1 MTQQQILFLK
11 HDAAFLLPGLSASS
25 TGKWGV
31 MNAQE
36 MVEHLTDFFDISYEK
51 ITIALVTPVEHLP
64 QYRAFIYSDKEFRPN
79 TKAPVEII
87 GDKPF
92 PLRCENLDE
101 AKEKLVTSINK
112 FFLHFEFDAGK
123 ATLHPVFGILN
134 FEDWVLLHGKHVRHH
149 YRQFGL
155 LD

>member
-1 MTQQQILFLK
+1 MGRNEC
-11 HDAAFLLPGLSASS
+11 AGNGGAPYR
-25 TGKWGV
+25 
-31 MNAQE
+31 
-36 MVEHLTDFFDISYEK
+36 FFDISYEK
-51 ITIALVTPVEHLP
+51 ITIPLVTPVEHLP

-112 FFLHFEFDAGK
+112 FFFILIII
-123 ATLHPVFGILN
+123 PVKLRCTRFLA
-134 FEDWVLLHGKHVRHH
+134 F
-149 YRQFGL
+149 
-155 LD
+155 